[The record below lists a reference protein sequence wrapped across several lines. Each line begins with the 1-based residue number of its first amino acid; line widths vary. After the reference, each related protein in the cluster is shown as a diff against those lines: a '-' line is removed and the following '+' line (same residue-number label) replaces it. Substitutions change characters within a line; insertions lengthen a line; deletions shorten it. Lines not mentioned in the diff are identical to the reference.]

1 MNLKYKIIEVYPEH
15 HSIVVRFY
23 TDIITEEMMATDVL
37 DGVIRRGRT
46 DYAIDLPYPAPTG
59 DALVQLISSKAPL
72 DWLAAQEAVLN
83 PVLDTSLSSISDLVG
98 QELSPRAQSTTSVEV
113 TTDGALDIANPQPTL
128 PVTTL

>member
-1 MNLKYKIIEVYPEH
+1 MNLKYKIIEVYPEQ

-46 DYAIDLPYPAPTG
+46 DYAIDLPVPAPTG
-59 DALVQLISSKAPL
+59 TDLERLIVSKAPS
-72 DWLAAQEAVLN
+72 DWLATQEAVLN
-83 PVLDTSLSSISDLVG
+83 PSLDTSLSNLTNIVG
-98 QELSPRAQSTTSVEV
+98 QEITTTVSIVQPVVV
-113 TTDGALDIANPQPTL
+113 TIDASLDTGNTIANP